1 MRFDIETK
9 ASPEQVCRALTDF
22 TPRRLRTWDRT
33 LDPAT
38 YQLRQQRPHLGGR
51 TREPPRSPFW
61 VIARYEWSDPAK
73 VRWTIVE
80 SSYVGRGE
88 GIVRVRP
95 RGQTG

>member
-38 YQLRQQRPHLGGR
+38 YQLREQGPTWCRRRLKTEQ
-51 TREPPRSPFW
+51 
-61 VIARYEWSDPAK
+61 
-73 VRWTIVE
+73 
-80 SSYVGRGE
+80 
-88 GIVRVRP
+88 
-95 RGQTG
+95 